1 MLLSVIVS
9 VCATISVCQNSTL
22 SASLRKRYK
31 KMRPEQVHHDK
42 SSTSNFFFHFFFFF
56 SLTTKPNNEL
66 RFAGYPCVSELIHY
80 GWQREDVNSSS
91 KKAQHLSIWRK
102 ERPPLFTLSASG
114 SFSSQSISLSV
125 CLCLSMSVCL
135 PVYVCQS
142 VGRSVCLSVSVYVR
156 QSVCLPVYL
165 SVCFSMS
172 DCLCLSIYVY
182 LSVCRYVY
190 LSVCLSVYVCLSVCL
205 LICLP
210 IRLFP
215 IHIPIPQTDST
226 AQSKPNSIIFI
237 LKVRN
242 TYTIKTEEKECV
254 CIVEGPVL

>member
-1 MLLSVIVS
+1 
-9 VCATISVCQNSTL
+9 
-22 SASLRKRYK
+22 
-31 KMRPEQVHHDK
+31 
-42 SSTSNFFFHFFFFF
+42 
-56 SLTTKPNNEL
+56 
-66 RFAGYPCVSELIHY
+66 
-80 GWQREDVNSSS
+80 
-91 KKAQHLSIWRK
+91 
-102 ERPPLFTLSASG
+102 
-114 SFSSQSISLSV
+114 
-125 CLCLSMSVCL
+125 MSVCL

-142 VGRSVCLSVSVYVR
+142 VGRSVGLSVSVYVR

-190 LSVCLSVYVCLSVCL
+190 LCLSVCLSVYVCLSVCL

-242 TYTIKTEEKECV
+242 TYTINTEEKECV
-254 CIVEGPVL
+254 YSGRSCFVMLFKCEITKPVSVHYLPQKYTALTYNAPNDE